1 VAIKREL
8 RFGRRNGLGV
18 PVTQQ
23 YIVGEF
29 SALLAELQATPD
41 DWLGRVVG
49 NLRREVE
56 ISPPAVLPRLA
67 REALNL
73 TEMLCWVALERG
85 EVGGFCRYAETAGE
99 LREFTIS
106 AGLLP

>member
-1 VAIKREL
+1 
-8 RFGRRNGLGV
+8 
-18 PVTQQ
+18 VTQQ
-23 YIVGEF
+23 YILGEL
-29 SALLAELQATPD
+29 SAVLAGLQATPD
-41 DWLGRVVG
+41 DWLSRVVG

-56 ISPPAVLPRLA
+56 ISPPAVLPQLA
-67 REALNL
+67 REAINL

-85 EVGGFCRYAETAGE
+85 DVDDFCRYTETAGE

>member
-1 VAIKREL
+1 
-8 RFGRRNGLGV
+8 
-18 PVTQQ
+18 VTQQ

-29 SALLAELQATPD
+29 SALLAGLQATPD
-41 DWLGRVVG
+41 NWWSQVVG

-67 REALNL
+67 REAVNL

-85 EVGGFCRYAETAGE
+85 DVDGFWRYAETAGK

>member
-1 VAIKREL
+1 
-8 RFGRRNGLGV
+8 
-18 PVTQQ
+18 VTQQ

-29 SALLAELQATPD
+29 SAVLAGLQATPD
-41 DWLGRVVG
+41 DWLGRVAG

-56 ISPPAVLPRLA
+56 ISPPAELPRLA
-67 REALNL
+67 RDALNL
-73 TEMLCWVALERG
+73 TEILCWAALDRG
-85 EVGGFCRYAETAGE
+85 DVDALWRYAQTARE